1 MQPFK
6 LYATDSN
13 DKAWQTSASLG
24 NKSGDWSYWIN
35 VNHTDSDGQPLT
47 FATRAKSAGAASTAG
62 TAVMAAVLDANNAN
76 APGASSALARSTTR
90 FRIIRRRRLPTTS
103 RQRCGRATPLGAG
116 KTSPTATLFAENTR
130 DSLYSQTILDPV
142 ANKNIS
148 RVQNIGRTETR
159 GVEIAYSGTNV
170 LVRNLDVN
178 ASVTYADS
186 IIKENSDQTNL
197 RADF

>member
-76 APGASSALARSTTR
+76 APWC
-90 FRIIRRRRLPTTS
+90 I
-103 RQRCGRATPLGAG
+103 LGTGTQYHTIQDHTKA
-116 KTSPTATLFAENTR
+116 KIAYDFSPT
-130 DSLYSQTILDPV
+130 
-142 ANKNIS
+142 
-148 RVQNIGRTETR
+148 
-159 GVEIAYSGTNV
+159 
-170 LVRNLDVN
+170 
-178 ASVTYADS
+178 
-186 IIKENSDQTNL
+186 L
-197 RADF
+197 RASYTFGRGQN